1 MSRGDDT
8 GETFPLVEY
17 NRARKVARGRLD
29 AAQRTL
35 AQLVMHL
42 SADETVAL
50 AQRLEVLTEEA
61 AGTLPKTFAG
71 YELGAEVEVV
81 DSKGRWIRGV
91 VAKHLDC
98 FDHPTVSVHVPNP
111 PPDVPPGSPWLRR
124 VGEPL
129 MRRRS

>member
-1 MSRGDDT
+1 VSRGDDM

-17 NRARKVARGRLD
+17 ERGRKVARARLE

-35 AQLVMHL
+35 AQLAMHL

-81 DSKGRWIRGV
+81 DSKGRWIPGT
-91 VAKHLDC
+91 VAKHLDSY
-98 FDHPTVSVHVPNP
+98 DHPTVSVRVPNP
-111 PPDVPPGSPWLRR
+111 PADVPAGSPWLRR